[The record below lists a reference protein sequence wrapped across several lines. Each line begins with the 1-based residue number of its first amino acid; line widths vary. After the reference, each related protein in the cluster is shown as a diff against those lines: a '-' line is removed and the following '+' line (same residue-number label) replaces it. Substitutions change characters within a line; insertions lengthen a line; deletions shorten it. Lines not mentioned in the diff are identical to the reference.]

1 MNIPDPVVWMAGE
14 LRPAS
19 QARIMP
25 HDRGFTLGDGVYET
39 LRAENGKVR
48 HARRHFA
55 RLRQG
60 AALLG
65 IPLRQEDVEVE
76 QAALAV
82 FAASGLIAAAIRIT
96 LTRGPAARGLLPPRD
111 PEPTLV
117 IAATPLP
124 TPSPARLI
132 VASNT
137 RRNEFSPLSRIKSLA
152 MLDSVL
158 ARMEAERRGA
168 DDAILL
174 NTQGHVAE
182 ASAANVFARIDGEW
196 RTPPLEDGALPG
208 IARGIALE
216 QGRVREAR
224 IELPALLAA
233 EAILLVN
240 ALVERE
246 AFL

>member
-1 MNIPDPVVWMAGE
+1 MTTDDPLVWVAGE
-14 LRPAS
+14 VRPAS

-25 HDRGFTLGDGVYET
+25 HDRGLTLGDGVYET
-39 LRAENGKVR
+39 IRAEQGTIR
-48 HARRHFA
+48 CAARHFA
-55 RLRQG
+55 RLRRG
-60 AALLG
+60 AALLA
-65 IPLRQEDVEVE
+65 IPLRQTDEELE
-76 QAALAV
+76 EAALSV
-82 FAASGLIAAAIRIT
+82 FAACGLAAAAIRIT
-96 LTRGPAARGLLPPRD
+96 LTRGPAARGLLPPRN

-117 IAATPLP
+117 VAATPLP

-132 VASNT
+132 VSANT

-168 DDAILL
+168 DDAVLL

-182 ASAANVFARIDGEW
+182 ASAANIFARIAGQW
-196 RTPPLEDGALPG
+196 LTPPLEDGALPG
-208 IARGIALE
+208 VARGIALE

-224 IELPALLAA
+224 IELPALLGADS
-233 EAILLVN
+233 IRLVN